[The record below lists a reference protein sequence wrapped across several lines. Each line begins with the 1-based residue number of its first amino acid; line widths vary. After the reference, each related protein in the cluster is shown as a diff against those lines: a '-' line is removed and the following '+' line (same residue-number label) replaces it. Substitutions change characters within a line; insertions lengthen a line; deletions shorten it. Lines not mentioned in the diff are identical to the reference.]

1 LTARYTICPPYMAEP
16 DRVQAVLDAA
26 EGAAA
31 AKDFTA
37 AERLLREAIQLQE
50 ADLGPDHPDLANTLN
65 NLGVLCEMAG
75 RPTEA
80 EGCYRRAY
88 EIAAATLPSDH
99 PYVTTSRD
107 NLTEFCT
114 ARGKP
119 LDLPLPVRPAPS
131 AAPLEP
137 PQTEPPLAA
146 ELSPAVE
153 PAPIVATPQVVPIPP
168 VVEAPAA
175 VPSPRNNPPAAG
187 SFGISTPLAI
197 AVVALVVLLLVVF
210 VLRTSDPGGS
220 APDTVTSTNAV
231 PSPPERPAA
240 PETSAS
246 PAPPPP
252 AASTADPKPSSST
265 PVPAVP
271 APGGNK
277 PERGASANR
286 GAPPGLVV
294 ATALLCQRFAPR
306 GSPDWQCDP
315 ARGPV
320 SRGTLVF
327 YTRIRSARPVAVQH
341 RWYRG
346 EVLHQSV
353 SLDVSA
359 NQVAGYRT
367 YSRYTVPQSGSWR
380 VELRT
385 RDGAL
390 LHEER
395 FEVR

>member
-1 LTARYTICPPYMAEP
+1 MAEP

-75 RPTEA
+75 RPAEA

-131 AAPLEP
+131 AEPLEQ
-137 PQTEPPLAA
+137 PQTERPLAA
-146 ELSPAVE
+146 ELAPAVA
-153 PAPIVATPQVVPIPP
+153 PAPSVEPPQVVPIPP
-168 VVEAPAA
+168 VVEAPPPVA
-175 VPSPRNNPPAAG
+175 SRRDNPPAAV

-197 AVVALVVLLLVVF
+197 AVVTLVVLLLLVF
-210 VLRTSDPGGS
+210 VVRRTSDPGGS
-220 APDTVTSTNAV
+220 VPDTVTSTNAV

-252 AASTADPKPSSST
+252 AASTAEPKPSSST

-320 SRGTLVF
+320 SRGALVF